1 MMDEEAM
8 RSVSCRERGQDA
20 GRASP
25 PWPPSVR
32 SACLGHPFER
42 REPQIV
48 APVHQAFVG
57 FPKMRSVLPLAN
69 ILRTSHSDVGS
80 PSRSACVLWTRP
92 DMIAVSRVPQISGIG
107 CGPTPPMRL
116 KHRLRVSSA
125 LDCLGSMGDS

>member
-1 MMDEEAM
+1 MMDEDAM

-80 PSRSACVLWTRP
+80 PSRSACVLLDTPGYDCSIASPSDLGDRMRP
-92 DMIAVSRVPQISGIG
+92 NATDAFEASLARLIGIG
-107 CGPTPPMRL
+107 L
-116 KHRLRVSSA
+116 SW
-125 LDCLGSMGDS
+125 LDGR